1 MKTFTDHAISVQEI
15 TDVCCNECGRA
26 VEKNAFGYFEDYISL
41 EKNWGYHSPYDGE
54 SHSIDLCLD
63 CYNGWI
69 SKFQIPPDIISGNFA
84 WL

>member
-1 MKTFTDHAISVQEI
+1 MSVKEISDI
-15 TDVCCNECGRA
+15 CCNECGRA
-26 VEKNAFGYFEDYISL
+26 VGKNDFGYFEDHISL

-69 SKFQIPPDIISGNFA
+69 AKFQIPPDVVSGNYA